1 MQSTIK
7 TYKVGD
13 IYYQNNNS
21 LPFAICCSDG
31 SEFIDKSP
39 RFMLMQVEL
48 NLNRWC
54 FESYIEYIKTPCYV
68 DNIYNEFE
76 SGFLNTSN
84 INLQYNIHNYPAF
97 YVCKNNFNKMYNLKG
112 VNSYLPAIK
121 EIEIMLKNKELL
133 NEKIKQFNTF
143 PLIKAMPHKSI
154 YVSSTQYTK
163 DSYIAAT
170 FDKDRNIIRTYPKK
184 SSLYE
189 EAFIRPFIILPQEV
203 SIKDVISENKQDN
216 IYNKMFNN
224 IPTITINK
232 EILKKPEKKKQKKK
246 NKYYIGD
253 IYMLRRK
260 SIDGSQEI
268 IKTFI
273 LKKYIYTIKNET
285 INVLI
290 CKQIDGPRNNIYTL
304 NKTDCAKY
312 HIKFEPGLQVF
323 PMSMNFINIT

>member
-13 IYYQNNNS
+13 IYYQNNS
-21 LPFAICCSDG
+21 IPYAICCSDG

-39 RFMLMQVEL
+39 RFMLMNIEL
-48 NLNRWC
+48 NNISWC
-54 FESYIEYIKTPCYV
+54 DKSYIEYIKTPYYI
-68 DNIYNEFE
+68 DSLFNTFE
-76 SGFLNTSN
+76 SGYLNTSN
-84 INLQYNIHNYPAF
+84 INLEYNIEHYAAF
-97 YVCKNNFNKMYNLKG
+97 YCCKNILDYNNTLK
-112 VNSYLPAIK
+112 NINAYLPAIK

-143 PLIKAMPHKSI
+143 HKSI

-170 FDKDRNIIRTYPKK
+170 FDKDGNIIRTYPKK